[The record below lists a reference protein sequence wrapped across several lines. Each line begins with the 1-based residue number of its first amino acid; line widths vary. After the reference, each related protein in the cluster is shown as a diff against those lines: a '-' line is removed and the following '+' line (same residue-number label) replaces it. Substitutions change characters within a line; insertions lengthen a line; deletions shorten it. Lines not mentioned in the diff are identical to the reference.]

1 MIFGIVKRTRDSKFR
16 IGNLNT
22 GRVTD
27 RLARTK
33 RDGSQQLNVLHQAA
47 SYTVTPSS
55 EKRLIK
61 QLINNYEKAGKIGRP
76 VKNNKETVV
85 VGLGLSLFQLLHLNE
100 KNQILTI
107 NVWTKYTWIDQLLR
121 WDPANYSNIREVRIP
136 PKLIWTP
143 DIVLYNYV
151 DERMKEQRDV
161 MLNVDYL
168 GRVFWSPPAI
178 FKSRCPIDI
187 RNFPFDYQFC
197 FLRFGSATQHSDQ
210 MDLQFLDNRTE
221 VDTGEYTESNEWTI
235 IAKPARRYLMPS
247 KCGKTI
253 PVLTFFLFLK
263 RNPAYYTY
271 ILVFPCILLSL
282 ITTVIFWLPPHI
294 PAKMLLSM
302 NIFVSFFLLLKI
314 LAMSTPSASTIV
326 PFLGYFYCLNM
337 LLLSIS
343 TFLSTIIINLHTYSH
358 KRGPVPPW
366 MVKVVRLFSTPLS
379 ISRPEESDE
388 PSEKLSALQAK
399 LKKARQLGGIASP
412 LGGPYGGYPMHPMNA
427 MQAAEQQGS
436 YPRFN
441 QLVYNQGLPQDYWNK
456 ETMYQLDTY
465 LREQAQNTQGMKWSQ
480 QSTPEMFLDQ
490 MRGRTPN
497 KTQEQQSN
505 DSDASDRKRQLWQQ
519 ADKSRRAT
527 LQIHTS
533 LSHLRDAL
541 KNLMEKISKK
551 DALAKRA
558 RDWRLV
564 VMTIDRLFFWFYL
577 MVVIG
582 AGCYLLIPR
591 GQSHT
596 VEEIIASHAELN
608 REKNLQRAS
617 ECILEKNEH
626 YLV

>member
-1 MIFGIVKRTRDSKFR
+1 MENLLQKSCNGWRTCLISIVFIMTALVMSTIAPD
-16 IGNLNT
+16 
-22 GRVTD
+22 
-27 RLARTK
+27 
-33 RDGSQQLNVLHQAA
+33 
-47 SYTVTPSS
+47 TVTPSS

-76 VKNNKETVV
+76 VKHNKETVV

-107 NVWTKYTWIDQLLR
+107 NVWTKYTWVDQLLR

-161 MLNVDYL
+161 MLNVDYM

-187 RNFPFDYQFC
+187 RNFPFDYQTC

-221 VDTGEYTESNEWTI
+221 VDTVEYTESNEWTI
-235 IAKPARRYLMPS
+235 IAKPARRYLISS
-247 KCGKTI
+247 KCGKNT

-343 TFLSTIIINLHTYSH
+343 TFLSTLIINLHTYSH

-366 MVKVVRLFSTPLS
+366 MVKVVCLFSTPLS
-379 ISRPEESDE
+379 IPRPEGCDE
-388 PSEKLSALQAK
+388 PSEKLSSIQAK
-399 LKKARQLGGIASP
+399 LQKAQKFAGIPNHSP
-412 LGGPYGGYPMHPMNA
+412 AYGGYPLQPMNA
-427 MQAAEQQGS
+427 MQTTTEQQGGF
-436 YPRFN
+436 PRFK
-441 QLVYNQGLPQDYWNK
+441 QLMYSQGVPAGCWNRD
-456 ETMYQLDTY
+456 TMTQLDAY
-465 LREQAQNTQGMKWSQ
+465 LREQVQSSQNIKWSQ
-480 QSTPEMFLDQ
+480 HSTPEMLLDQ
-490 MRGRTPN
+490 LPGRTAGN
-497 KTQEQQSN
+497 AQEQQSN
-505 DSDASDRKRQLWQQ
+505 DSSGSNRRQQLWQQ

-527 LQIHTS
+527 MQIHTS
-533 LSHLRDAL
+533 LSHLRDAF

-591 GQSHT
+591 GQPQT
-596 VEEIIASHAELN
+596 VDEIIQSHSEQN
-608 REKNLQRAS
+608 RQKAIQKAS
-617 ECILEKNEH
+617 ECLLGQN
-626 YLV
+626 